1 MNAAAQRDVA
11 VRRASRSD
19 VPFLRD
25 MLSHAYY
32 WRWGGLDSIPSSRY
46 VEGWGRPGDTGVVAV
61 DGAFRVGAAWYRL
74 FRPDAPG
81 YGFVDER
88 TPELAIAV
96 VPSRRGRGFGDE
108 LLSALL
114 AHARDEGYEQV
125 SLSVERNNPALK
137 LYDRHGFRTVSEV
150 GNTYTM
156 VARPGE
162 HD

>member
-1 MNAAAQRDVA
+1 MSAAELDVA

-61 DGAFRVGAAWYRL
+61 DGAFRVGAAWYRR

-88 TPELAIAV
+88 TPELTIAV
-96 VPSRRGRGFGDE
+96 VPSRRGRGIGE
-108 LLSALL
+108 RLLSALL
-114 AHARDEGYEQV
+114 ERAKEDGYGAV
-125 SLSVERNNPALK
+125 SLSVERGSPAVR
-137 LYDRHGFRTVSEV
+137 LYERFGFRTVDERADTV
-150 GNTYTM
+150 VMRATL
-156 VARPGE
+156 RE
-162 HD
+162 